1 MSKRLNR
8 DDIDKMH
15 DYGLYVPTR
24 TIYMG
29 SEEVDMEIGESGTDA
44 AMAERVIKNLHILDN
59 ASSEPITIIMNNL
72 GGYVFHGMAIYD
84 AIKKCRSHITIIG
97 TGQVMSMGSL
107 ILQAADKRVLTP
119 SAVMMIHHGYDHH
132 DNHIKTIRNWVKF
145 GEKFDEILNDIYFK
159 KIKEKNSDFNRKKL
173 DKLLDFDTILLASE
187 AVSLG
192 LADEIE
198 EYQNQT
204 S

>member
-1 MSKRLNR
+1 
-8 DDIDKMH
+8 
-15 DYGLYVPTR
+15 
-24 TIYMG
+24 
-29 SEEVDMEIGESGTDA
+29 
-44 AMAERVIKNLHILDN
+44 
-59 ASSEPITIIMNNL
+59 MNNL

-198 EYQNQT
+198 EYQTQT

>member
-59 ASSEPITIIMNNL
+59 AASEPITIIMNNL

-198 EYQNQT
+198 EYQTQT

>member
-1 MSKRLNR
+1 
-8 DDIDKMH
+8 MH

-59 ASSEPITIIMNNL
+59 AASEPITIIMNNL

-198 EYQNQT
+198 EYQTQT